1 VQPPRKYLWNLCQH
15 GLIFASVRLCVGKR
29 AGGLIDKPFRKKN
42 FGYSGVYRLY
52 GVASEDGPGFKKGWP
67 GVINR
72 ACGTDMTGTLYIG
85 RARRLSDRLNG
96 LRRALLTGHGSHD
109 VPSMLRYLMRL
120 HQAYPSNTL
129 KVALL
134 PFANYKRVESDL
146 IDAYVNSFG
155 ELPPLWRAVDTLS
168 PAGYA
173 TLIWL
178 NTGAADA
185 RVRPVGGR
193 TPACA

>member
-1 VQPPRKYLWNLCQH
+1 MSMQQQPHCLTV
-15 GLIFASVRLCVGKR
+15 GELIEKWRLVGEAAEEVPLELMPPWADICFGSPLRWKR
-29 AGGLIDKPFRKKN
+29 AGGLIDRPFRRKN

-72 ACGTDMTGTLYIG
+72 ACGTDVTGTLYIG
-85 RARRLSDRLNG
+85 RARRLSDRLNAM
-96 LRRALLTGHGSHD
+96 RRALLTGRGSHD

-120 HQAYPSNTL
+120 HQAYPSNKL

-134 PFANYKRVESDL
+134 RFANYKRVESDL

-155 ELPPLWRAVDTLS
+155 ELPPLNIRLGDAALS
-168 PAGYA
+168 
-173 TLIWL
+173 
-178 NTGAADA
+178 DDDE
-185 RVRPVGGR
+185 
-193 TPACA
+193 